1 MGTTGECPRYFI
13 ICSLFLLSFR
23 SNIVYGCDGA
33 ALNGYV
39 KWFNQ
44 KSPSLASEKGYPY
57 TAQRDSCQQY
67 DPYFQGIPTYLSGL
81 INYTQLLLLTSSG
94 VSLTNTGYWTN
105 GADED
110 TMRKLVYEHGAVITG
125 IDASQPWSQYKG
137 GVFAG
142 KSSSSSS
149 KTLISIIF

>member
-1 MGTTGECPRYFI
+1 MDVMVQLSMAMSSGSTKRVHHWQVRRVIPTLPRGTHVKIMTPTFKVDKH
-13 ICSLFLLSFR
+13 LFLDHLIRHSSF
-23 SNIVYGCDGA
+23 VTT
-33 ALNGYV
+33 
-39 KWFNQ
+39 
-44 KSPSLASEKGYPY
+44 P
-57 TAQRDSCQQY
+57 
-67 DPYFQGIPTYLSGL
+67 
-81 INYTQLLLLTSSG
+81 G

-142 KSSSSSS
+142 KAFSA
-149 KTLISIIF
+149 